1 MFNHTMLFVA
11 VMKQPDEFVY
21 SRSAESGRSAGK
33 EKPLTTNS
41 ASTAPKRVYEF
52 L

>member
-1 MFNHTMLFVA
+1 LFVTEQLDELA
-11 VMKQPDEFVY
+11 VSY
-21 SRSAESGRSAGK
+21 RSAESERSAGK
-33 EKPLTTNS
+33 EKPLTTDS